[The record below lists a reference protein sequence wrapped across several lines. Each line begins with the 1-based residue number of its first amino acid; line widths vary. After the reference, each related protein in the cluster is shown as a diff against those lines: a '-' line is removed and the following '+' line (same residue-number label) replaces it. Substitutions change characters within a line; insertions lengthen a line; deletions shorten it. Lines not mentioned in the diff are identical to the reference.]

1 MPDPNCA
8 LCDGTGWKPVER
20 GEVSGVERCECNQ
33 SLRPAQLLQSARIPP
48 RFEKASFENFRL
60 PDRRENPVANEAL
73 SKSILDAKVFSR
85 EYPLTEKPGL
95 MFMGLPGVGKTHLAV
110 AVLKVLLEKGFEG
123 LFVDYQSLLE
133 GILASYDRTVGS
145 GAREAYQDAL
155 DAEILLIDDLG
166 ARRLSEWAEDTVFS
180 IINHR
185 YNARKATIVTTN
197 LPDEAVG
204 DKLAEKE
211 RGSGQYRVRDSL
223 ADRIGSRARSRL
235 FEMCKLIRIT
245 ATEDYRLRGVRAP
258 Q

>member
-60 PDRRENPVANEAL
+60 PDRREN
-73 SKSILDAKVFSR
+73 
-85 EYPLTEKPGL
+85 PGL

-185 YNARKATIVTTN
+185 YNARKT
-197 LPDEAVG
+197 
-204 DKLAEKE
+204 
-211 RGSGQYRVRDSL
+211 
-223 ADRIGSRARSRL
+223 
-235 FEMCKLIRIT
+235 
-245 ATEDYRLRGVRAP
+245 
-258 Q
+258 